1 MVSEGV
7 FNIRGMGL
15 YCIVVRCFVSIA
27 LYRIRLTY
35 FLVFVCWRSF
45 GFYFWARHGFNL
57 LPWFCSVGD
66 CCVFAG
72 VGVLYVVVCCFLLY
86 MLVFSGCFVGAECCC
101 LWVFLCIC
109 LYDLLCMLVGCCL
122 LVFFCCLLVDFM
134 CIFCWSRGF
143 SWEVRKCEW
152 GAGVKCNQISNPQVG
167 ISINGVTQ
175 NVWFVMEDPI
185 EMDDN

>member
-1 MVSEGV
+1 
-7 FNIRGMGL
+7 
-15 YCIVVRCFVSIA
+15 
-27 LYRIRLTY
+27 
-35 FLVFVCWRSF
+35 
-45 GFYFWARHGFNL
+45 
-57 LPWFCSVGD
+57 
-66 CCVFAG
+66 
-72 VGVLYVVVCCFLLY
+72 
-86 MLVFSGCFVGAECCC
+86 
-101 LWVFLCIC
+101 
-109 LYDLLCMLVGCCL
+109 MLVGCCL

>member
-1 MVSEGV
+1 
-7 FNIRGMGL
+7 
-15 YCIVVRCFVSIA
+15 
-27 LYRIRLTY
+27 
-35 FLVFVCWRSF
+35 
-45 GFYFWARHGFNL
+45 
-57 LPWFCSVGD
+57 VGD

-101 LWVFLCIC
+101 FVVVCEYFCAYAYMIFYVCWWGVVCWFSSVVCWLILCA
-109 LYDLLCMLVGCCL
+109 YSAGPG
-122 LVFFCCLLVDFM
+122 
-134 CIFCWSRGF
+134 GF